1 MLPSHPRPSSFSF
14 SFLVEP
20 GTRYETYWWLA
31 HDGEANASV
40 SYWRPGCPFTIQ
52 GPPAG
57 LRELAAAL
65 LAAAEQV
72 EPVVAFHAPAGTAA
86 RLVPGRRSEPFDDR
100 PAG

>member
-72 EPVVAFHAPAGTAA
+72 EQVEPVVPLRPTAPPTPEQPADRT
-86 RLVPGRRSEPFDDR
+86 PERS
-100 PAG
+100 